1 MGSEYGLELVIPDG
15 FIEKLQK
22 ADEELEYTAM
32 QAEETKERVI
42 KSFKEMGD
50 QGVDYFLKKLKDMDK
65 MLNGISSK
73 NLSLKGLE
81 QSTKGAARAADDVV
95 KIAESFGQVS
105 QEAPKVDEGVKNVDL
120 AMERMM
126 NDIKQTSQELRLYD
140 EFLQKGLVSLNE
152 YGEGTARTSERL
164 DALMRGYT
172 ALAETKEAYKEA
184 ENADDMVSM
193 RKQNELERLN
203 ETYRSGTSELQKQAT
218 EEDRL
223 AKVAQEQAKWE
234 EKQNKDRLNY
244 EKEYVGWFDKA
255 VAKQEKINRLKEEEK
270 RKTYEGAINFSQNA
284 TSIAQET
291 QAIKYLTVARDNL
304 SKTDSDYQKKL
315 NILNNTIE
323 KHQRSISNAKG
334 ETQQFEKQER
344 SLINTSDQLRR
355 KLGLLFSVSAIEG
368 YMKKMVEVR
377 GEFELQKVALT
388 AILQNKEKADQLW
401 AQTQELALKSPFR
414 LQQLVTFTKQLAAY
428 QVQAESLYDTTK
440 RLADVSAG
448 LGVDMGRLILAYGQV
463 KAANYLRSAEIRQFT
478 EAGINMLGE
487 LSKLYT
493 ELEGKM
499 VSVGEV
505 QSRVQKR
512 MVSFG
517 DVEEVFKRLT
527 DAGGMFYNMQEKQ
540 SETLKGMI
548 AKLGDAL
555 DIMLNKVGEANEG
568 VLKGAVQATLN
579 LLQNWQKIGDV
590 VLPILGAIIARMM
603 ILKAPDLFKAL
614 IAQLGILSDSLKL
627 AYYQATRNKQAFDA
641 LSTSAKAASTA
652 FKGWTAVIAL
662 VVAALWGLIRAYQ
675 SAKKEQDA
683 INKIAADAG
692 NNARILAAKYESLVK
707 IIQDQTSSYQEQKSA
722 IEELKRTYGDILPA
736 EMLEIENIRTMGDE
750 YIKAREAIYSYI
762 EAKAKQKQ
770 IDVIEANEGEKLRSI
785 ESNIIDGLTKGL
797 RDVLGKQNVQ
807 RADISS
813 IITDILQKQ
822 REGIIKDVSDA
833 RAYLVKAI
841 DKAYEIRLTSS
852 EQTGVAFT
860 EYFKETGHD
869 LEQDLKGLV
878 RSGQNY
884 NNAIEEIMLT
894 SVSSLD
900 AGLRKLETARQ
911 KWESADENAKI
922 RKAFE
927 STQNWQFL
935 TDKQKQNI
943 INDLGAFYEKMNEAM
958 PDWSEIVNDPLRFD
972 EETRRFNQ
980 MWLRS
985 MVEDLDKQFTKVE
998 RNAQGT
1004 EQVLKST
1011 WDKFRQDTETKINTQ
1026 NLEDWQNLIISGIY
1040 QFADAN
1046 KISLEGMNSIV
1057 LKAGQTMDDYFKGI
1071 QGDVDRLK
1079 QDIGQAKLDRENFP
1093 NALQPTS
1100 DESLRNME
1108 EQLALYEYIMS
1119 LYYDAKN
1126 ADKEGDK
1133 ADREALNLLKERVKL
1148 IQEANKEY
1156 EKNLQYFTQEEAAA
1170 KTINSYKNAF
1180 KQAGISNLL
1189 DEKFLT
1195 DEGVLNALA
1204 QLPINVGGKLR
1215 DEALQYMA
1223 DTAAK
1228 VSVELDVDASQRNLK
1243 DLKTQ
1248 VEGLFDGIDI
1258 FQDLVKIGFTE
1269 DEVRRIFG
1277 IEITNTDQLRRRLE
1291 SMKYEFIGTKGLD
1304 EYNAFMRKINEMEDK
1319 QNVERLKRYEKYL
1332 KRMMSETAEI
1342 RIQALQD
1349 IQDVMKMSGRS
1360 SEEKSAI
1367 IEGINREAQKK
1378 LQEQQWKQF
1387 QESDDYQLLFTDI
1400 EHLSTSTATR
1410 LRDILDSLKDSLKEL
1425 TPHQLRQIQTQ
1436 YEKLDE
1442 QIIKHNPFEAV
1453 RKSMKDI
1460 EGLASET
1467 ELNNIIL
1474 SLTQQKEGY
1483 QSQIDDLDLI
1493 LSMKEKGLKE
1503 DTLDADTLAR
1513 VNDLLG
1519 LSNEELA
1526 SMRTEKHEML
1536 DEVLIEMG
1544 LTESQ
1549 IYLYKRLRKA
1559 MSEAQNTWKS
1569 VMSETKSTLSNIK
1582 SAYEALS
1589 DGEQSITLEIVDAG
1603 LALAD
1608 ASVQAVQFYTE
1619 LKKASEEAPKLG
1631 MALTTTLGIVG
1642 LVATA
1647 IQTIV
1652 NVIKMISSAHDEKLT
1667 KDIEFYERRVNRLA
1681 EAYDHLSEKIGKAYS
1696 FARLALATNEALLNQ
1711 QEQIASYEAM
1721 IEAERSKKKSD
1732 SEKLE
1737 EWTSKIEELRRG
1749 MEDTKNQAVIEAG
1762 GLGGEYKSAAESFVD
1777 AWMQA
1782 FRETGDGLTALNSQF
1797 EDFLWDIASKQVLL
1811 KAADKF
1817 FEPLFEELDSR
1828 MTADTSFYDK
1838 KAKEIANAKAKE
1850 EAKVAQL
1857 EDYLNSFEAILY
1869 GSARQE
1875 EALRQAK
1882 KNIENYNKQLE
1893 LIQEERE
1900 KAVQEALMLDDEDYD
1915 ILKKQYEIGGKNF
1928 DEFASRLLE
1937 SLGFKGGEAEDVL
1950 SGLQKG
1956 IQGVTEQTAEII
1968 EAYLNSLRFF
1978 VNDTNIK
1985 LTTLLEAF
1993 TNTDGINNPILRE
2006 LKAQTKL
2013 LDGIKS
2019 VLDGVVSLSGF
2030 PSGGNALKIVMN

>member
-105 QEAPKVDEGVKNVDL
+105 QEAPKVDEGVKNVDM

-140 EFLQKGLVSLNE
+140 EFLQKGLVSLDE
-152 YGEGTARTSERL
+152 YGEGTARTAERL

-193 RKQNELERLN
+193 RKQNELDRLN
-203 ETYRSGTSELQKQAT
+203 ETYRSGTSELQKQAN

-304 SKTDSDYQKKL
+304 SKTDADYQKKL

-323 KHQRSISNAKG
+323 KHQRSISKAKG

-548 AKLGDAL
+548 AKLSDAL
-555 DIMLNKVGEANEG
+555 DIMLNQIGEANQG
-568 VLKGAVQATLN
+568 ILKGFVNVTLQI
-579 LLQNWQKIGDV
+579 LQSWEKIGQV
-590 VLPILGAIIARMM
+590 VTPIISTLIIRMLA
-603 ILKAPDLFKAL
+603 LKAASLFASKPVLFKGM
-614 IAQLGILSDSLKL
+614 IDSLKL
-627 AYYQATRNKQAFDA
+627 
-641 LSTSAKAASTA
+641 
-652 FKGWTAVIAL
+652 
-662 VVAALWGLIRAYQ
+662 VAAQLKLTTYSLQGMKAMVSS
-675 SAKKEQDA
+675 SASVFGGWVTILSAVAIAVWEVIKAVQAHSKEQKELNQVAIESTYDA
-683 INKIAADAG
+683 HKLTARYETLVGIIN
-692 NNARILAAKYESLVK
+692 
-707 IIQDQTSSYQEQKSA
+707 DQTKSFQEQKAA
-722 IEELKRTYGDILPA
+722 IDELKRTYGDILPA
-736 EMLEIENIRTMGDE
+736 EMLEIENIRTMGGE
-750 YIKAREAIYSYI
+750 YDKARQAIYSYI
-762 EAKAKQKQ
+762 EARAKQKQ
-770 IDVIEANEGEKLRSI
+770 IEVIEANEGSDFQKEQAKLVSRLLKSLQGL
-785 ESNIIDGLTKGL
+785 NIPA
-797 RDVLGKQNVQ
+797 Q
-807 RADISS
+807 RFEIAQ
-813 IITDILQKQ
+813 IINQVFDAQRRGMINTLEEAQKMIVDLVEQ
-822 REGIIKDVSDA
+822 TYELSWAQED
-833 RAYLVKAI
+833 LVKAGLNLADEDNWYMGDI
-841 DKAYEIRLTSS
+841 TYILDRTLKAGT
-852 EQTGVAFT
+852 A
-860 EYFKETGHD
+860 
-869 LEQDLKGLV
+869 
-878 RSGQNY
+878 Y
-884 NNAIEEIMLT
+884 NKAIEQISNQ
-894 SVSSLD
+894 SVSILD
-900 AGLRKLETARQ
+900 ASQRKLE
-911 KWESADENAKI
+911 EE
-922 RKAFE
+922 RKKFEQEYAYIPEAFQ
-927 STQNWQFL
+927 STQYL
-935 TDKQKQNI
+935 DKMTEAQKDRTLYILRN
-943 INDLGAFYEKMNEAM
+943 FYQEMGEEM
-958 PDWSEIVNDPLRFD
+958 PDWSTIFNDPLRFD

-980 MWLRS
+980 MWLDAQILDVAKHYDA
-985 MVEDLDKQFTKVE
+985 VEEITDST
-998 RNAQGT
+998 T
-1004 EQVLKST
+1004 QVLQAT
-1011 WDKFRQDTETKINTQ
+1011 WDKFTQDIQQKIDTQ
-1026 NLEDWQNLIISGIY
+1026 NLEDWQNLIKSGIY

-1057 LKAGQTMDDYFKGI
+1057 LKSGQTMDDYFKGI

-1100 DESLRNME
+1100 DESLKNME
-1108 EQLALYEYIMS
+1108 EQLTLYEYIMS
-1119 LYYDAKN
+1119 LYYDAKK
-1126 ADKEGDK
+1126 ADKQSDK
-1133 ADREALNLLKERVKL
+1133 DDREALNLLKERVKL

-1156 EKNLQYFTQEEAAA
+1156 EKNLQYFTKEEAAA

-1223 DTAAK
+1223 DTTAK
-1228 VSVELDVDASQRNLK
+1228 VKVEIGIDESQTNLK
-1243 DLKTQ
+1243 NLKTQ
-1248 VEGLFDGIDI
+1248 VEGLFDEIDI
-1258 FQDLVKIGFTE
+1258 FDDLSKIGFTE
-1269 DEVRRIFG
+1269 DEVKRIFG
-1277 IEITNTDQLRRRLE
+1277 LQVTNTEQLRSMLM
-1291 SMKYEFIGTKGLD
+1291 SMKDEFVGSKAVD
-1304 EYNAFMRKINEMEDK
+1304 DYNAFMRKIDEMEDK
-1319 QNVERLKRYEKYL
+1319 QNMERLKRYEKYL

-1349 IQDVMKMSGRS
+1349 IQDVMNMQGRTA
-1360 SEEKSAI
+1360 EEKTAI
-1367 IEGINREAQKK
+1367 VEAINREAKKK

-1483 QSQIDDLDLI
+1483 QSEIDDLDMI

-1526 SMRTEKHEML
+1526 SMRTEKQEML
-1536 DEVLIEMG
+1536 DKVLMEMG

-1603 LALAD
+1603 LALTD

-1631 MALTTTLGIVG
+1631 MALTSTLGIVS

-1828 MTADTSFYDK
+1828 MTADTSLYDK

-1882 KNIENYNKQLE
+1882 KNIEDYNKQLE